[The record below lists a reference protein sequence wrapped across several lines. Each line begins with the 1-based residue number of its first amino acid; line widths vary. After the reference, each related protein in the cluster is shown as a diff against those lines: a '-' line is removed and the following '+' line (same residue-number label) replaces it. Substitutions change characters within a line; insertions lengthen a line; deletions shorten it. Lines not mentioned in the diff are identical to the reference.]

1 MYPFAYSVARR
12 FLVLLFIV
20 IAFSQSAAADG
31 LFLGTAPQRSAAA
44 DTAPPFLATS
54 RARDVILDQAYLADT
69 IAPLGMDRQPGR
81 LSAVPQPTSVR
92 IELFPGIVVDF
103 QRTSISEA
111 FGGGYVW
118 TGAAQNPVEAL
129 ANLVIRDG
137 TVTGHVEIGGAEPRS
152 YRIDPIAQGGIHR
165 ITELDSAGFPSEGH
179 PPHDDHDDHGALQ
192 DALPFDR
199 VQSDTVTTIDVL
211 VAYTSAAAS
220 GIESA
225 ANLAVSLANT
235 GFTNSNVL
243 IQYRLVGLVQ
253 VQNYAETDMET
264 MLEDLRLAT
273 IPGFQTV
280 HTERDAR
287 GADLVALLVSASSQY
302 CGIGYLP
309 DVPGPGTAHLAYS
322 VTAVNCISNHT
333 FVHELGH
340 NAGVNHD
347 RYVVSPTPPDTADQ
361 YGYVDVP
368 SRFRTI
374 MAYANRCSDQGVSCT
389 RINHFSNP
397 EVSYNGQTTGILAG
411 NPGAANAAR
420 WLNAVREA
428 VAAYRPEVGAGGAPI
443 NDNFANRVLIAAP
456 GTLAGT
462 NVNATAEAGQPT
474 LAAGATNTVWWRYI
488 PTVNGQLTV
497 STCGSDFD
505 SVVAVFTGAAVN
517 ALTPVAEN
525 DDFCGLNA
533 SVTFQALA
541 GTEYQIA
548 VAGKLDASGTIA
560 LNLSMNPAAPA
571 TTTTMLVSPGNGA
584 QATEGDSV
592 LFQASVSAAQGVVNG
607 MVSFRRDGTE
617 IGQGALDAQ
626 GQAHLSVATLPV
638 GTYQITAHFL
648 GSAGFTASASAAR
661 VLTIVPRVVV
671 RPANDDF
678 ANRITIAA
686 PGTVTGTTID
696 ATAEAGQPVI
706 EGFSDAN
713 AVWWRFTPA
722 TDGTLT
728 INTCGSDLDTVLA
741 VFTGV
746 AVNALSLVGEDDD
759 TCLYQSEVAF
769 VATAGV
775 EYQIA
780 VAGYNGEEGDI
791 TLTVILETTQVA
803 TTTTLTVPSLG
814 YFQEPTNV
822 TAVVSGPGGTPTGSV
837 SFRSDGVEVATG
849 ALDITG
855 RASVDVTTL
864 PMGTSTI
871 TAVYG
876 GDGIFAGSTS
886 AAQPLTIISR
896 PQIVAGG
903 SHSCA
908 RTTDRALFCWGD
920 NINGQVG
927 NASNDDQLNPQ
938 PIPVYSRD
946 IALGD
951 FHTCALR
958 ENGRPYCWGRNNAG
972 QVGDGTT
979 QGRWRPVSVPGL
991 RRVTQVVAGAE
1002 HSCALHSNG
1011 TVSCWGANGAG
1022 QLGDRTFIDR
1032 LTPVSVIGLRRVVA
1046 LTAGGNHTCALRD
1059 TGMVLCWGAN
1069 DAGQLGDGTTTNR
1082 NQPTNVI
1089 PFGRVRQITAGSR
1102 HTCAVHN
1109 FNNVFC
1115 WGSNSSGQVGDG
1127 SFTDR
1132 PQAVRVLRLPVQSI
1146 VQVSAGGLHSC
1157 ALAMDGSAY
1166 CWGNNTAGQLGDG
1179 TMSNRWRPVMVAA
1192 SETPMDQLTT
1202 GGLHSCG
1209 IINST
1214 GNALC
1219 WGANDSG
1226 QLGNG
1231 TTEANPIPGY
1241 VYAAPN

>member
-1 MYPFAYSVARR
+1 MYSFSRR
-12 FLVLLFIV
+12 LLVLLFLV
-20 IAFSQSAAADG
+20 LAFTQTAAADG
-31 LFLGTAPQRSAAA
+31 LFTTPSALRSNAA

-69 IAPLGMDRQPGR
+69 IAPLGRDQQPGR
-81 LSAVPQPTSVR
+81 LGQVPQPTQVR
-92 IELFPGIVVDF
+92 IELFPGLVVDF
-103 QRTSISEA
+103 QRSSISEA

-118 TGAAQNPVEAL
+118 TGTAQNPVEAL

-137 TVTGHVEIGGAEPRS
+137 TVTGHVEIGGTEPRS
-152 YRIDPIAQGGIHR
+152 YRIDPIAPGGLHR
-165 ITELDSAGFPSEGH
+165 ITELDGAGFPSEGH
-179 PPHDDHDDHGALQ
+179 PPHDEDHGALH
-192 DALPFDR
+192 DAAPVLPAGR
-199 VQSDTVTTIDVL
+199 AQSDTVTTIDVL
-211 VAYTSAAAS
+211 VAYTPAASS

-225 ANLAVSLANT
+225 ANLAISLANT
-235 GFTNSNVL
+235 GFTSSNVL

-264 MLEDLRLAT
+264 MLADLRLGT
-273 IPGFQTV
+273 QPGFQTV
-280 HTERDAR
+280 HAERDAR
-287 GADLVALLVSASSQY
+287 GADLVSLLVSASGQY

-309 DVPGPGTAHLAYS
+309 DVPTAATDHLGYS

-333 FVHELGH
+333 FAHELGH

-347 RYVVSPTPPDTADQ
+347 RYVVSPAPPNSQDQ

-389 RINHFSNP
+389 RINQFSNP
-397 EVSYNGQTTGILAG
+397 EVTYNGQTTGILAG

-428 VAAYRPEVGAGGAPI
+428 VAAYRPEVGTGGAPV
-443 NDNFANRVLIAAP
+443 NDNFANRTLVAAP

-462 NVNATAEAGQPT
+462 NVNATAEAGQPI
-474 LAAGATNTVWWRYI
+474 LPAGATNTVWWRFT
-488 PTVNGQLTV
+488 PTVNGQLTL
-497 STCGSDFD
+497 STCGSGFD
-505 SVVAVFTGAAVN
+505 SVLAVFTGAALD

-525 DDFCGLNA
+525 DDSCGLNA

-560 LNLSMNPAAPA
+560 LNLAVTPAAPA
-571 TTTTMLVSPGNGA
+571 ATTTALVSPGNGA
-584 QATEGDSV
+584 QATVGDTV
-592 LFQASVSAAQGVVNG
+592 LLQASVSAAQGVANG
-607 MVSFRRDGTE
+607 LVSFRRNGIE

-626 GQAHLSVATLPV
+626 GQARLSVATLPV
-638 GTYQITAHFL
+638 GSYQITAHFL

-661 VLTIVPRVVV
+661 TLTIVPRVVV

-696 ATAEAGQPVI
+696 ATPEAGQPVI

-722 TDGTLT
+722 SNGTLT
-728 INTCGSDLDTVLA
+728 VNTCGSDFDTVLA
-741 VFTGV
+741 VFTGA
-746 AVNALSLVGEDDD
+746 AVNALALVGEDDD
-759 TCLYQSEVAF
+759 TCLYQSQVAF
-769 VATAGV
+769 VASAGV

-780 VAGYNGEEGDI
+780 VAGYSGEEGDI

-803 TTTTLTVPSLG
+803 TTTALTVPPLG
-814 YFQEPTNV
+814 YFQEPTNF

-837 SFRSDGVEVATG
+837 SFRSNGVEVATG

-855 RASVDVTTL
+855 RASVDAATL
-864 PMGTSTI
+864 PMGSSAI

-876 GDGIFAGSTS
+876 GDGLFAGSTS

-903 SHSCA
+903 AHSCA
-908 RTTDRALFCWGD
+908 RTRDRSLYCWGD
-920 NINGQVG
+920 NVNGQVG

-991 RRVTQVVAGAE
+991 RRVAQIVTGAQ
-1002 HSCALHSNG
+1002 HSCALHTNG
-1011 TVSCWGANGAG
+1011 TVSCWGANGSG
-1022 QLGDRTFIDR
+1022 QLGDRSFTDR

-1046 LTAGGNHTCALRD
+1046 LSAGGNHTCALRD
-1059 TGMVLCWGAN
+1059 TGMVLCWGENA
-1069 DAGQLGDGTTTNR
+1069 AGQLGDGTTTNR

-1089 PFGRVRQITAGSR
+1089 PFGRVRQISAGSN

-1132 PQAVRVLRLPVQSI
+1132 LQAVRVLRLPVQSI

-1166 CWGNNTAGQLGDG
+1166 CWGNNAAGQLGDG

-1192 SETPMDQLTT
+1192 AETPMDQLSA
-1202 GGLHSCG
+1202 GGMHSCG

-1214 GNALC
+1214 GDALC

-1231 TTEANPIPGY
+1231 STEASPLPGY